1 MYNSPT
7 NLQEL
12 SIVTNEQPHDLIVQ
26 LREGG
31 FKIISDLNPKAMPL
45 HFTLQFIEGT
55 SGWDQYLKQINEK
68 DRITPRQF
76 FVYHLNVRKTG
87 SDFLLLAGRLFQ
99 EWILNAWVTCENQRL
114 NWMRLNQ
121 KTLRAD
127 TFKNIQE
134 AVAEQQQERADSLFN
149 TEQENRVGR
158 FILASTFQC
167 SPRWYNQKFQ
177 DAMAIVRFYH
187 KPDLFITMTCNPKWS
202 EIVSGLS
209 PGQTPQDRPDL
220 VARVFKMKKDQ
231 LIHDLTTGGIFGQT
245 LAFLWVIE
253 FQKRGLPHAHI
264 LTIMADE
271 DRPKTSDQVD
281 QIVSAELPPSPY
293 ELGISEEE
301 KIRRKPLWDI
311 VLNNMI
317 HGPCGAQNPKA
328 PCMENN
334 KCTNNFPKPFQ
345 LASMVDEQ
353 SSHPIYRRLSPEDGG
368 LTFVKNGKVID
379 NSWVV
384 P

>member
-1 MYNSPT
+1 
-7 NLQEL
+7 
-12 SIVTNEQPHDLIVQ
+12 
-26 LREGG
+26 
-31 FKIISDLNPKAMPL
+31 
-45 HFTLQFIEGT
+45 
-55 SGWDQYLKQINEK
+55 
-68 DRITPRQF
+68 
-76 FVYHLNVRKTG
+76 
-87 SDFLLLAGRLFQ
+87 
-99 EWILNAWVTCENQRL
+99 
-114 NWMRLNQ
+114 MRLNQ

-134 AVAEQQQERADSLFN
+134 AVAEHQQERADSLFN
-149 TEQENRVGR
+149 SEQENRVGR

-177 DAMAIVRFYH
+177 DAMAIVRYYH

-271 DRPKTSDQVD
+271 DRPKTSNQVD

-334 KCTNNFPKPFQ
+334 KCTKKFQKLFQ
-345 LASMVDEQ
+345 LFSMVDE
-353 SSHPIYRRLSPEDGG
+353 
-368 LTFVKNGKVID
+368 
-379 NSWVV
+379 
-384 P
+384 